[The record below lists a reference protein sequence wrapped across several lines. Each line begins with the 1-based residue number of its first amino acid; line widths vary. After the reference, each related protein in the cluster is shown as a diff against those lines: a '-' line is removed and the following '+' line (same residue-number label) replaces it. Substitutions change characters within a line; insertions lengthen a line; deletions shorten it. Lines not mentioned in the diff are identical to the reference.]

1 MGAYPDALLP
11 KHSVRYDGAMLS
23 VYHADSGQG
32 LPKHSH
38 QHAHLTVCHAGSIKV
53 SNERRSLVM
62 TKDTQPVNLVA
73 NEWHEIEALE
83 DGTVFVNV
91 FTVGKD

>member
-1 MGAYPDALLP
+1 VIQTVLP
-11 KHSVRYDGAMLS
+11 RFSVIQDGTTLNA
-23 VYHADSGQG
+23 YHADKGEG

-38 QHAHLTVCHAGSIKV
+38 TYSHLTMCHAGSIKV

-73 NEWHEIEALE
+73 GEWHEIEALE

-91 FTVGKD
+91 FAEGKY

>member
-1 MGAYPDALLP
+1 MNKATPRFVVTQNGTTLN
-11 KHSVRYDGAMLS
+11 
-23 VYHADSGQG
+23 VYHANKGEG
-32 LPKHSH
+32 LPRHEHGFS
-38 QHAHLTVCHAGSIKV
+38 HLTMCHSGSCVV

-62 TKDTQPVNLVA
+62 TRDTQPVNLVA

-91 FTVGKD
+91 FAEIK

>member
-1 MGAYPDALLP
+1 MNTVTPTFVVLNGA
-11 KHSVRYDGAMLS
+11 SNIS
-23 VYHADSGQG
+23 VYHPRKGEG
-32 LPKHSH
+32 LPRHEHTYS
-38 QHAHLTVCHAGSIKV
+38 HLTMCHAGSIVVRK
-53 SNERRSLVM
+53 EGKELVM

-91 FTVGKD
+91 FAEGKY

>member
-1 MGAYPDALLP
+1 MIERVTPT
-11 KHSVRYDGAMLS
+11 HTVTYDGATLS
-23 VYHADSGQG
+23 VFHSNKGQG
-32 LPKHSH
+32 LPRHEHSY
-38 QHAHLTVCHAGSIKV
+38 AHLTMCHAGSCLITK
-53 SNERRSLVM
+53 EGKSLTM

-91 FTVGKD
+91 FAEGKY

>member
-1 MGAYPDALLP
+1 VIGPIAPRFD
-11 KHSVRYDGAMLS
+11 VTQDGVTLR
-23 VYHADSGQG
+23 VYHPAAGEG
-32 LPKHSH
+32 LPRHEHPFS
-38 QHAHLTVCHAGSIKV
+38 HLTMCHAGSIIVRKE
-53 SNERRSLVM
+53 NRELVM

-91 FTVGKD
+91 FAEGKY

>member
-1 MGAYPDALLP
+1 MVDRATPRFT
-11 KHSVRYDGAMLS
+11 VTYDGAGL
-23 VYHADSGQG
+23 VIFHVDKGQG
-32 LPKHSH
+32 LPHH
-38 QHAHLTVCHAGSIKV
+38 EHVYAHLTLCHAGSIKV

-83 DGTVFVNV
+83 DDTVFVNV
-91 FTVGKD
+91 FAEGKY

>member
-1 MGAYPDALLP
+1 MIHITPRFTVNQDGTTLNVFHASAGEGL
-11 KHSVRYDGAMLS
+11 VRHEHRFS
-23 VYHADSGQG
+23 
-32 LPKHSH
+32 
-38 QHAHLTVCHAGSIKV
+38 HLTMCHAGSCIVRKAGR
-53 SNERRSLVM
+53 ELVM

-91 FTVGKD
+91 FAEGKY

>member
-1 MGAYPDALLP
+1 MQTVNPA
-11 KHSVRYDGAMLS
+11 HSAIYDGATLN
-23 VYHADSGQG
+23 VYHASKGQG
-32 LPKHSH
+32 LPRHEH
-38 QHAHLTVCHAGSIKV
+38 IYAHLTMCHAGSILVTK
-53 SNERRSLVM
+53 EGKSLTM

-91 FTVGKD
+91 FAEGKY